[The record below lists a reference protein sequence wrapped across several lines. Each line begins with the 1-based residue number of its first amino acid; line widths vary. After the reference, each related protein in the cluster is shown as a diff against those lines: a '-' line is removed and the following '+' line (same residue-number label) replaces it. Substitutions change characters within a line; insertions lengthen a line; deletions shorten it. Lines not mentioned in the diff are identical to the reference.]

1 MVAAINLLNLRARS
15 KVEWQGRGKDQE
27 YFLNKIL
34 PTCEN
39 DIGANTIGGI
49 TAIASQKQEDINAF
63 LAKAGSKNR
72 FASAIGPDW
81 MGFFTSL
88 KLELNWIYQMRR
100 TGIRTENGT
109 FEGLKIAGNHVK
121 FFRSTYKGVDYA
133 IARVQSVSVGNTFI
147 ATPAEDLGI
156 GLIEATDKIF
166 WNMEPDDRFGG
177 LQFPAIDLDQ
187 VSAVNWLEGM
197 EASWG
202 ITRVRVSPFY
212 QHMKLRIT
220 DRGACKS
227 ESVTQEKPD
236 LVIEKPFLLWT
247 AGYSIKM
254 PLVAAYL
261 DWDSWIPKA

>member
-1 MVAAINLLNLRARS
+1 M
-15 KVEWQGRGKDQE
+15 EWQGRGKDQE
-27 YFLNKIL
+27 YFLEKIL
-34 PTCEN
+34 PTYEN
-39 DIGANTIGGI
+39 DIGACRIEGI
-49 TAIASQKQEDINAF
+49 TAIISQKPEDINTV
-63 LAKAGSKNR
+63 LAKAGSQNR
-72 FASAIGPDW
+72 FTSAIGPDW
-81 MGFFTSL
+81 MGIFTSL

-100 TGIRTENGT
+100 TGIRTENGV

-121 FFRSTYKGVDYA
+121 FFRSKYKGVDYS
-133 IARVQSVSVGNTFI
+133 IARVQSCSIGNAFI

-166 WNMEPDDRFGG
+166 WNMEPDNQFGG

-187 VSAVNWLEGM
+187 VSAVNWLEGL

-202 ITRVRVSPFY
+202 ITRVRLSPFY
-212 QHMKLRIT
+212 QHMKLKIT

-227 ESVTQEKPD
+227 ESASQEKPD
-236 LVIEKPFLLWT
+236 LMIEKPFLFWT
-247 AGYSIKM
+247 AGYTTKM